1 MLPLQAGDI
10 VGVNVITV
18 IGTDG
23 GEGDI
28 VQDYISYIAEIRAVR
43 RETRPAVNTMNMT
56 ASIEISLIIQ
66 VLSMSPSR
74 CAVNMKNSLKY
85 QKRRLKTIC
94 SETPFMLRYHD
105 SNVD

>member
-43 RETRPAVNTMNMT
+43 RETRPAVNTINMT
-56 ASIEISLIIQ
+56 ASVEMFLIIQ
-66 VLSMSPSR
+66 VLSMSPVATQV
-74 CAVNMKNSLKY
+74 AVGFRLSLP
-85 QKRRLKTIC
+85 IC
-94 SETPFMLRYHD
+94 FA
-105 SNVD
+105 

>member
-1 MLPLQAGDI
+1 MKPHRQYHLSVWLRTQDFQGTATI
-10 VGVNVITV
+10 NATV
-18 IGTDG
+18 IGADG

-28 VQDYISYIAEIRAVR
+28 VQDDICYIAEIRVVR
-43 RETRPAVNTMNMT
+43 RKTRP
-56 ASIEISLIIQ
+56 
-66 VLSMSPSR
+66 
-74 CAVNMKNSLKY
+74 AVNMKNSLKY

>member
-1 MLPLQAGDI
+1 MAVENTLPLQAGDI

-28 VQDYISYIAEIRAVR
+28 IQDDICYIAEIRDVR
-43 RETRPAVNTMNMT
+43 RKTRP
-56 ASIEISLIIQ
+56 
-66 VLSMSPSR
+66 
-74 CAVNMKNSLKY
+74 AVNMKNSLKY
-85 QKRRLKTIC
+85 QKGVSKLFVPKRL
-94 SETPFMLRYHD
+94 FMLRYHD